1 MRRSANTTKSG
12 VSKTSRWRSIEKG
25 EEERNRKNVL
35 RQRKER
41 KTMKNENLASN
52 RYLDITFNQM
62 KPTTINVT

>member
-52 RYLDITFNQM
+52 RYLEITFNQM

>member
-35 RQRKER
+35 RQRKDR
-41 KTMKNENLASN
+41 KIMKNENLASK
-52 RYLDITFNQM
+52 RY
-62 KPTTINVT
+62 

>member
-1 MRRSANTTKSG
+1 MRRSANTTRSG
-12 VSKTSRWRSIEKG
+12 ASKTSRWRSIEKG